1 MNGGPGSVSLHA
13 LLFLNQR
20 FMPNDYRP
28 DWDIYTCNIEDHPA
42 IIGLDLDLR
51 RFAPLNNKPYAV
63 HISVYLNDPRPD
75 GFPKG
80 TEFEILGQIEDTL
93 VQQLEESLQAHFTG
107 RTISDGVRDF
117 YFYTANPSRCDNS
130 ITEAMNG
137 FPGYKYDY
145 GVKEDKNW
153 ELYFDFLLPD
163 IQELQRMQNRK
174 VLRTL
179 RERGDLSE
187 KERHIDH
194 WVFFATEADRDLF
207 WKQIQPCGFLVEG
220 WPAEP
225 DSELPFGL
233 QVSRNDKT
241 DEESIELAVMLLWE
255 LAHQMNAR
263 YDGWETV
270 IVAQ

>member
-1 MNGGPGSVSLHA
+1 
-13 LLFLNQR
+13 
-20 FMPNDYRP
+20 MPNDYRP

-51 RFAPLNNKPYAV
+51 RFAPLNNKPWSLHV
-63 HISVYLNDPRPD
+63 SVYLNDPRPD

-80 TEFEILGQIEDTL
+80 KEFEILGQIEDTL
-93 VQQLEESLQAHFTG
+93 VQHMEASLQAHFTG
-107 RTISDGVRDF
+107 RTISAGVRDF
-117 YFYTANPSRCDNS
+117 YFYTANPARHETS
-130 ITEAMNG
+130 ITEVMNL
-137 FPGYKYDY
+137 FPDYKYDY

-153 ELYFDFLLPD
+153 ALYFDFLFPD
-163 IQELQRMQNRK
+163 VQEFQRIQNRK

-179 RERGDLSE
+179 RQRGDLPE

-194 WVFFATEADRDLF
+194 WVYFATEADRDLY
-207 WKQIQPCGFLVEG
+207 WKQIQPFGFMVEG
-220 WPAEP
+220 WPA
-225 DSELPFGL
+225 DTDAELPVGL

-241 DEESIELAVMLLWE
+241 DEDSIDLAVMLLWE

-270 IVAQ
+270 IVSE